1 MMNMRMKFWR
11 LSVKLN
17 WVFLASWPAMIRI
30 LRYRSHHHG
39 GREGAQLA
47 FGSVY

>member
-17 WVFLASWPAMIRI
+17 WVFFGKLASDDKDSEIPVTPPRW
-30 LRYRSHHHG
+30 
-39 GREGAQLA
+39 
-47 FGSVY
+47 